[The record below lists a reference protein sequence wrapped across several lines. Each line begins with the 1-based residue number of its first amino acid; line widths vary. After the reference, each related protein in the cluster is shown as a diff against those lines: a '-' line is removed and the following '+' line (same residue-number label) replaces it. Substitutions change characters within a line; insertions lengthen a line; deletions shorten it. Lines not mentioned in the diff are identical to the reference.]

1 MNIDSILGL
10 IGSPILGAVGGV
22 MGNLLTTLLA
32 FFKSKQDHKQAIEM
46 KKLEI
51 EAAREAYE
59 SAERIKAADSE
70 LTSKQLLSGEYTAT
84 LTHDTAE
91 LSTDGSRLLVLAEFV
106 RRTYR
111 AFITT
116 CLLGSAVSFFFSEF
130 ADAAMRAAM
139 VNATIGATIMAVT
152 WWFADRSLA
161 GKTGESG
168 FLSVFYKK
176 P

>member
-22 MGNLLTTLLA
+22 LGNLLTTCLA
-32 FFKSKQDHKQAIEM
+32 FLKSKQDHKQAIEF
-46 KKLEI
+46 KKLELQV
-51 EAAREAYE
+51 ALE
-59 SAERIKAADSE
+59 SLESTERMKAAESE
-70 LTSKQLLSGEYTAT
+70 LSSRQLVSGEYTAT
-84 LTHDTAE
+84 LTHDTAA
-91 LSTDGSRLLVLAEFV
+91 LPTDGSRLLVLAEFI

-116 CLLGSAVSFFFSEF
+116 CLLGAAVSFFFSEF
-130 ADAAMRAAM
+130 ADAAMRVEM
-139 VNATIGATIMAVT
+139 VRATIGATIMAVT

-161 GKTGESG
+161 RKTSESG
-168 FLSVFYKK
+168 FQSVVYKK